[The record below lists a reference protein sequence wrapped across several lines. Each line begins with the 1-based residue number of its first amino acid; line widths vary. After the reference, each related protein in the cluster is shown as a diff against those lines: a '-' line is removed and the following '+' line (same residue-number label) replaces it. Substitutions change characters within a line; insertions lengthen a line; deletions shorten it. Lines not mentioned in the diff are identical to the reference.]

1 MLACCES
8 PRLPLAAGLYRD
20 EAFSSVYGGGP
31 GSSKELEALR
41 LAYGECYSHGR
52 ASEGLQCSAEAVH
65 RGPGQFMHLQVYCR
79 LGDPAGLQEGRQRRS
94 SSTGGVSSDAG
105 PPSTPSTLPS
115 SQASSQGGASEV
127 PSEAASS
134 AQEDPAAAACP
145 STYEEVRQ
153 RLFGGA
159 SSRAARPCREGKTT
173 TPAHLPAPACCA
185 ELNRESPWLRV
196 IYVADNRELCMRL
209 VPGAI
214 YAAEE
219 FLDRVAAVG

>member
-1 MLACCES
+1 MGPSWAWFQSLLKGPNSRYERYRELGEALLASEDPRAECAPCGPTEPPAAS
-8 PRLPLAAGLYRD
+8 PRCSHGDGSCKTSRAGRCNVGCGPHGDTAPLAA
-20 EAFSSVYGGGP
+20 
-31 GSSKELEALR
+31 
-41 LAYGECYSHGR
+41 
-52 ASEGLQCSAEAVH
+52 
-65 RGPGQFMHLQVYCR
+65 
-79 LGDPAGLQEGRQRRS
+79 AG
-94 SSTGGVSSDAG
+94 
-105 PPSTPSTLPS
+105 
-115 SQASSQGGASEV
+115 
-127 PSEAASS
+127 

-153 RLFGGA
+153 RLIGGA
-159 SSRAARPCREGKTT
+159 SCRATRPSREGKTT
-173 TPAHLPAPACCA
+173 LAHLPAPAYCA